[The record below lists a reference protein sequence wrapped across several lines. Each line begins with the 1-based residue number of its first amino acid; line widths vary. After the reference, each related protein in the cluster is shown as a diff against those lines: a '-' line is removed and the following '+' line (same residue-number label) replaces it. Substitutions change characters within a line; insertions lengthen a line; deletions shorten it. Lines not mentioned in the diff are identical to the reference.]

1 MKKYSLFILSAL
13 LLTACSSCDLL
24 FNSNKQ
30 KDTEREPSYTPNYA
44 WQLKLDG
51 MQIHSQAYT
60 ADNYLYLL
68 QNIEREK
75 EDGVQLIK
83 IDMETG
89 AYVWKADQIFDGHQ
103 WYSSNVVKADNK
115 LYFMR
120 PNSGLIY
127 CYAENDG
134 KLLARIQVGATEAEA
149 IRNRCSLETIVTDGT
164 ALYWGS
170 KGEPGTA
177 PISGHLLKLDINT
190 IDYTKHSTVQIC
202 VPHSLYTKG
211 TRYECTFWSAPIIDG
226 NILFFN
232 TFNIKHPDGYS
243 TLVAIDLQSE
253 TVKWEKELH
262 GLQGRVN
269 NDLIIKDNILYM
281 LDVTA
286 LLRVDKHTGE
296 VLTRYDDEKDPP
308 YTQPLMIPTVSLC
321 GIWYDDGRLYY
332 TTVGS
337 TETASQT
344 GMSKDLVYSLVCIDA
359 KTLKFLWG
367 FHPVSGTSSTYP
379 VVKDGKAYI
388 VTHIDGLRV
397 FDAKTGKLLGVD
409 KSIIAWGNEANVL
422 YKDYF
427 IFFNKNFKT
436 NRATLCA
443 IRV

>member
-24 FNSNKQ
+24 FNNTKQ
-30 KDTEREPSYTPNYA
+30 KDDGKEPAYTPNYA

-51 MQIHSQAYT
+51 TQIGSQMYIQQQF
-60 ADNYLYLL
+60 LYLV
-68 QNIEREK
+68 ERIHR
-75 EDGVQLIK
+75 EDADIQLVK

-89 AYVWKADQIFDGHQ
+89 VYVWKADQISDGEQ
-103 WYSSNVVKADNK
+103 WRSSNVVKVGNK

-120 PNSGLIY
+120 PNKGLIY
-127 CYAENDG
+127 CYAENNG
-134 KLLARIQVGATEAEA
+134 KLLAQIQIGTTETEA
-149 IRNRCSLETIVTDGT
+149 IYNRCSLETIVTDGT

-170 KGEPGTA
+170 AGEPGS
-177 PISGHLLKLDINT
+177 ISAHLLKLDLDA
-190 IDYTKHSTVQIC
+190 IDYTQNGAIQIR
-202 VPHSLYTKG
+202 VPRSLYTKADW
-211 TRYECTFWSAPIIDG
+211 RQCIFWAAPIIDD
-226 NILFFN
+226 NILYFN
-232 TFNIKHPDGYS
+232 TYNRDYPNDYS
-243 TLVAIDLQSE
+243 TLAAIDLQSE
-253 TVKWEKELH
+253 TVKWEKKLH
-262 GLQGRVN
+262 GLQGVVHN
-269 NDLIIKDNILYM
+269 PLLIQKNIIYI
-281 LDVTA
+281 LDTS
-286 LLRVDKHTGE
+286 LLRIDKQNGDI
-296 VLTRYDDEKDPP
+296 LNRYDEIGPP
-308 YTQPLMIPTVSLC
+308 FTQPMMIPAISLC
-321 GIWYDDGRLYY
+321 GIWYDNDRLYY
-332 TTVGS
+332 TTVAS
-337 TETASQT
+337 TETPSQT
-344 GMSKDLVYSLVCIDA
+344 GDSWELVYSLVCIDA

-367 FHPVSGTSSTYP
+367 FHPVSGSSSTYP

>member
-13 LLTACSSCDLL
+13 LLTACSSCDFL
-24 FNSNKQ
+24 FNSGKRNSK
-30 KDTEREPSYTPNYA
+30 EEEPSYTPNYA

-60 ADNYLYLL
+60 EDNYLYLL

-103 WYSSNVVKADNK
+103 WYSSNIVKADNK

-120 PNSGLIY
+120 KNGIIY
-127 CYAENDG
+127 CYSDIDG
-134 KLLARIQVGATEAEA
+134 TRLARIQVGTTEQEA
-149 IRNRCSLETIVTDGT
+149 LHNRYKLKTIVTDGT

-170 KGEPGTA
+170 AGDPGSINA
-177 PISGHLLKLDINT
+177 HLLKLDLDT
-190 IDYTKHSTVQIC
+190 SDYTQNGAIQIR
-202 VPHSLYTKG
+202 VPRSLYTKADW
-211 TRYECTFWSAPIIDG
+211 RQCTFWSAPIIDG

-344 GMSKDLVYSLVCIDA
+344 GMSKDLVYSVVCIDA

>member
-103 WYSSNVVKADNK
+103 WYSSNIVKADNK

-120 PNSGLIY
+120 KNGIIY
-127 CYAENDG
+127 CCSDIDG
-134 KLLARIQVGATEAEA
+134 TRLARIQVGTTEQDALH
-149 IRNRCSLETIVTDGT
+149 NRCKLEKIVTDGA

-170 KGEPGTA
+170 AGDPGS
-177 PISGHLLKLDINT
+177 ISAHLLKLDLDT
-190 IDYTKHSTVQIC
+190 IDYTQNGAIQIR
-202 VPHSLYTKG
+202 VPRSLYTKADW
-211 TRYECTFWSAPIIDG
+211 RQCTFWSAPIIDG

-253 TVKWEKELH
+253 TVKWEKKLH
-262 GLQGRVN
+262 GLRGRVN

-281 LDVTA
+281 LDTTA

-321 GIWYDDGRLYY
+321 GIWYDGGRLYY

-337 TETASQT
+337 METASQT

-409 KSIIAWGNEANVL
+409 KSIIAWGDEANVL

-427 IFFNKNFKT
+427 IFFNTDFKT

>member
-103 WYSSNVVKADNK
+103 WYSSNIVKADNK

-120 PNSGLIY
+120 KNGIIY
-127 CYAENDG
+127 CYSDIDG
-134 KLLARIQVGATEAEA
+134 TRLARIQVGTTEQEA
-149 IRNRCSLETIVTDGT
+149 LHNRYKLKTIVTDGT

-170 KGEPGTA
+170 AGDPGSINA
-177 PISGHLLKLDINT
+177 HLLKLDLDA
-190 IDYTKHSTVQIC
+190 IDYTQNGAIQIR
-202 VPHSLYTKG
+202 VSRSLYTKADW
-211 TRYECTFWSAPIIDG
+211 RQCTFWSAPIIDG

-253 TVKWEKELH
+253 AVKWEKELH

>member
-1 MKKYSLFILSAL
+1 MKKYALFILSAL

-30 KDTEREPSYTPNYA
+30 KDTEPVYMPNYA
-44 WQLKLDG
+44 WKLELDG
-51 MQIHSQAYT
+51 MQIQSQAYT
-60 ADNYLYLL
+60 EDNYLYLL

-89 AYVWKADQIFDGHQ
+89 VYVWKADQIFDGHQ
-103 WYSSNVVKADNK
+103 WYSSNIVKADDK

-120 PNSGLIY
+120 KNGIIY
-127 CYAENDG
+127 CYSDVDG
-134 KLLARIQVGATEAEA
+134 TRLARIQVGTTEQEA
-149 IRNRCSLETIVTDGT
+149 LHNTYRLETIVTYGT

-170 KGEPGTA
+170 AGDLGS
-177 PISGHLLKLDINT
+177 ISAHLLKLDLDT
-190 IDYTKHSTVQIC
+190 IDYTQNGAIQIR
-202 VPHSLYTKG
+202 VPRSLYTKADW
-211 TRYECTFWSAPIIDG
+211 RQCTFWSAPIIDG

-253 TVKWEKELH
+253 TVKWEKKLH
-262 GLQGRVN
+262 GLRGRVN

-281 LDVTA
+281 LDTTA

-367 FHPVSGTSSTYP
+367 FHPVSGSSSTYP

-409 KSIIAWGNEANVL
+409 KSIIAWGDEANVL

>member
-1 MKKYSLFILSAL
+1 MKKYNFFILSAL

-24 FNSNKQ
+24 FNNTKQ
-30 KDTEREPSYTPNYA
+30 KDDGKEPTYSPNYA

-51 MQIHSQAYT
+51 RRIGSQPYT
-60 ADNYLYLL
+60 EGRYFYLIEYLSDT
-68 QNIEREK
+68 K
-75 EDGVQLIK
+75 AVQLVK

-89 AYVWKADQIFDGHQ
+89 RYVWKAETLDDGHE
-103 WYSSNVVKADNK
+103 WYSSNIVKAGNK

-134 KLLARIQVGATEAEA
+134 KLLARTQIGTTEAEA
-149 IRNRCSLETIVTDGT
+149 LRNSCSLETIVTDGT

-170 KGEPGTA
+170 EGEPGTT

-232 TFNIKHPDGYS
+232 TFNIKHPEGYS

-253 TVKWEKELH
+253 MVKWEKKLH
-262 GLQGRVN
+262 GLRGRVN

-281 LDVTA
+281 LDTTA

-379 VVKDGKAYI
+379 VVKDEKAYI

-409 KSIIAWGNEANVL
+409 KSIVAWGDEANVL

-427 IFFNKNFKT
+427 IFFNTNFKT

>member
-1 MKKYSLFILSAL
+1 MKKYNFFILSAL

-24 FNSNKQ
+24 FNNTKQ
-30 KDTEREPSYTPNYA
+30 KDTEPVYTPNYA

-60 ADNYLYLL
+60 EGSYLYLL

-103 WYSSNVVKADNK
+103 WYSSNIVKADNK

-120 PNSGLIY
+120 KNGIIY
-127 CYAENDG
+127 CYSDVDG
-134 KLLARIQVGATEAEA
+134 TLLARIQVGATESEA
-149 IRNRCSLETIVTDGT
+149 IRNRCFLKTIVTDGT

-170 KGEPGTA
+170 AGDPGS
-177 PISGHLLKLDINT
+177 ISAHLLKLDLDT
-190 IDYTKHSTVQIC
+190 IDYTQNEAIQIR
-202 VPHSLYTKG
+202 VPRSLYTKADW
-211 TRYECTFWSAPIIDG
+211 RQCIFWSAPIIDD
-226 NILFFN
+226 NMLYFN
-232 TFNIKHPDGYS
+232 TYNREHPDGYS

-262 GLQGRVN
+262 GVQGRVN
-269 NDLIIKDNILYM
+269 NDLIIKNNILYM

-286 LLRVDKHTGE
+286 LLSLDKHTGE

-337 TETASQT
+337 TETPSQT

-367 FHPVSGTSSTYP
+367 FHPVSGTSRTYP

-409 KSIIAWGNEANVL
+409 KSIIAWGDEANVL

>member
-24 FNSNKQ
+24 FNNTKQ
-30 KDTEREPSYTPNYA
+30 KDDGKEPAYTPNYA

-51 MQIHSQAYT
+51 TQIGSQMYIQQQF
-60 ADNYLYLL
+60 LYLV
-68 QNIEREK
+68 ERIHR
-75 EDGVQLIK
+75 EDADIQLVK

-89 AYVWKADQIFDGHQ
+89 VYVWKADQISDGEQ
-103 WYSSNVVKADNK
+103 WRSSNVVKVGNK

-120 PNSGLIY
+120 PNKGLIY
-127 CYAENDG
+127 CYAENNG
-134 KLLARIQVGATEAEA
+134 KLLAQIQIGTTETEA
-149 IRNRCSLETIVTDGT
+149 IYNRCSLETIVTDGT

-170 KGEPGTA
+170 AGEPGS
-177 PISGHLLKLDINT
+177 ISAHLLKLDLDT
-190 IDYTKHSTVQIC
+190 IDYTQNGAIQIR
-202 VPHSLYTKG
+202 VPRSLYTKADW
-211 TRYECTFWSAPIIDG
+211 RQCTFWSAPIIDG

-232 TFNIKHPDGYS
+232 TFNIKHPEGYS

-253 TVKWEKELH
+253 MVKWEKTLS
-262 GLQGRVN
+262 GVAGTTLNTLLVR
-269 NDLIIKDNILYM
+269 DDILY
-281 LDVTA
+281 VINSS
-286 LLRVDKHTGE
+286 LLRVNKHTGDI
-296 VLTRYDDEKDPP
+296 LTRYDSEENSTEHPATTP
-308 YTQPLMIPTVSLC
+308 SPSLC
-321 GIWYDDGRLYY
+321 GIWYDDERLYY
-332 TTVGS
+332 TTICS
-337 TETASQT
+337 SDAHSQT
-344 GMSKDLVYSLVCIDA
+344 GIPEKFIYSLVCIDA